1 MCNVEASQADR
12 RNKSINAT
20 RDDQS
25 LVSPP
30 TLTASFDLQLF
41 APTQS

>member
-1 MCNVEASQADR
+1 MYNVEVSQAEIR
-12 RNKSINAT
+12 RKKTINAT

-30 TLTASFDLQLF
+30 TLISYFDILLCT
-41 APTQS
+41 PT